1 MLLLHLEVF
10 CCNVLIKPYFTLL
23 QNAAFQH
30 KAEGGALLK
39 KNHSRKWLKIK
50 HEKYEK

>member
-39 KNHSRKWLKIK
+39 KITQEND
-50 HEKYEK
+50 